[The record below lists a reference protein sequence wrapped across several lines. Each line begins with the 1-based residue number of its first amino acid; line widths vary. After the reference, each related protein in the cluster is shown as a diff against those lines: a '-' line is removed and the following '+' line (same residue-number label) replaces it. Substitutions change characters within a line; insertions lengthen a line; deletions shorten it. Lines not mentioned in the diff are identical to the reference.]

1 MRIFLVTMTTSLAG
15 CALPAPPPSAAPH
28 EVAMGTANALPT
40 AALLALYVG
49 DYRNGAAT
57 VRVRRGGSGLWIDAP
72 TGPAALTLIGL
83 DTFVDASGNSY
94 LFVTAAGA
102 PATRVAIIGANG
114 TRREWA
120 R

>member
-1 MRIFLVTMTTSLAG
+1 MRLCLFGVVTFLPG

-28 EVAMGTANALPT
+28 EVAVGTANALPT
-40 AALLALYVG
+40 AALLNPYVG

-57 VRVRRGGSGLWIDAP
+57 VRVRRSGSGLLVNAP

-83 DTFVDASGNSY
+83 DTFADASGNSY
-94 LFVTAAGA
+94 LFVMAPGA
-102 PATRVAIIGANG
+102 PATRVAIVGANG
-114 TRREWA
+114 TRREWV

>member
-1 MRIFLVTMTTSLAG
+1 MRIFLVCMAALLAG
-15 CALPAPPPSAAPH
+15 CAAPAPPPAAAPH

-40 AALLALYVG
+40 AALLAPYVG

-57 VRVRRGGSGLWIDAP
+57 VSVRRGGSGLLVDAA

-94 LFVTAAGA
+94 LFATAAGA